1 MVAMDAN
8 PLLNTRREGKVDIE
22 KTANVF
28 YNPAQ
33 VINRDLS
40 ILAIQAFHN
49 ITKHKHTGDE
59 PYLGFTV
66 VEPLAATG
74 LRSLRYLAEL
84 DCVRHVVAGDLDPN
98 AVAKIRTN
106 AKVNSVDTETSI
118 TLHCREASELLYS
131 LKNQALRRIGQSV
144 CGFKLPDKI
153 EQNILTTINWNPLQ
167 QQQQQGRSPE
177 VTSLYNRLVDIIDL
191 DPYGSVAPFIDA
203 AVQSVRSGGLLCLT
217 STDMMVLC
225 GTSPEVAFYKYG
237 CFSTKARYTHE
248 FSLRLVLNAVIMSA
262 ARHRRAVV
270 PLACCSIDFYVR
282 LFLQIVDSP
291 ESCKRTTTNS
301 AMVFQCSSCDSFHTV
316 PLGLD
321 GSKVMNAKS
330 ENQDKCCVFTYEGM
344 ATSSSSIAAGEASKP
359 DEQGTNEQ
367 GTGERLTGKRKRE
380 GSQPSYRAGLLPE
393 DMSALCDQ
401 CGSRFRMFGPIYAG
415 PLFSPKFV
423 EEGLALCDNENL
435 LSGLT
440 MRPKIRGLFSAM
452 QEELLDVP
460 LFYTIPSLCSRAK
473 LTMMKPRLFKNAL
486 RNLGYRVSHFH
497 REPQAIKTDA
507 PNHVVFDI
515 LREHAKLTAS
525 SDKTDV
531 LKAASRT
538 QNISFSDPPSSS
550 PDARGPPRWLPNPTA
565 DWGPKAK
572 ARRITPEDVVD
583 NSLEPLAD

>member
-106 AKVNSVDTETSI
+106 AKLNSINTEESL
-118 TLHCREASELLYS
+118 TLHCREASDLLHS
-131 LKNQALRRIGQSV
+131 LKHAALRRIGQSV
-144 CGFKLPDKI
+144 CGYKLPDKI
-153 EQNILTTINWNPLQ
+153 EQSILSTIHSDEAQDQPGRTTPKVADAAAAGSL
-167 QQQQQGRSPE
+167 
-177 VTSLYNRLVDIIDL
+177 LYNRLVDIVDL

-203 AVQSVRSGGLLCLT
+203 AVQSVRNGGMLCLT

-225 GTSPEVAFYKYG
+225 GSSPEVAFYKYG

-248 FSLRLVLNAVIMSA
+248 FSLRLIFNAVMMSA

-282 LFLQIVDSP
+282 LFVQIVDSP
-291 ESCKRTTTNS
+291 DACKRTATNS

-321 GSKVMNAKS
+321 GSKA
-330 ENQDKCCVFTYEGM
+330 
-344 ATSSSSIAAGEASKP
+344 
-359 DEQGTNEQ
+359 
-367 GTGERLTGKRKRE
+367 
-380 GSQPSYRAGLLPE
+380 
-393 DMSALCDQ
+393 
-401 CGSRFRMFGPIYAG
+401 
-415 PLFSPKFV
+415 
-423 EEGLALCDNENL
+423 
-435 LSGLT
+435 
-440 MRPKIRGLFSAM
+440 
-452 QEELLDVP
+452 
-460 LFYTIPSLCSRAK
+460 
-473 LTMMKPRLFKNAL
+473 
-486 RNLGYRVSHFH
+486 
-497 REPQAIKTDA
+497 
-507 PNHVVFDI
+507 
-515 LREHAKLTAS
+515 
-525 SDKTDV
+525 
-531 LKAASRT
+531 
-538 QNISFSDPPSSS
+538 
-550 PDARGPPRWLPNPTA
+550 
-565 DWGPKAK
+565 
-572 ARRITPEDVVD
+572 
-583 NSLEPLAD
+583 